1 MQFSKFRYNK
11 KTLKIIFLR
20 NLFFKK
26 PFQKKLFSP
35 LEIDRWEMRES
46 IRLARAVFSQPSF
59 APFCAGEMEPGPGY
73 NTDAELDDFAA
84 RKGDSSYHPSCTC
97 RMGDSSKGGQ
107 DGAVVDAK
115 TMGVIGG
122 FLFPKIV
129 RVSLTFHF
137 RHCRNIYPAKANGHG
152 GHR

>member
-1 MQFSKFRYNK
+1 
-11 KTLKIIFLR
+11 
-20 NLFFKK
+20 
-26 PFQKKLFSP
+26 
-35 LEIDRWEMRES
+35 MRES

-59 APFCAGEMEPGPGY
+59 APFCAGEMEPGPGF

-97 RMGDSSKGGQ
+97 RMGDASEGGR

-122 FLFPKIV
+122 FLFPKNCEGFFWNISFLSYICC
-129 RVSLTFHF
+129 SLTRFLFGVGSLRDLSHLY
-137 RHCRNIYPAKANGHG
+137 IE
-152 GHR
+152 

>member
-1 MQFSKFRYNK
+1 
-11 KTLKIIFLR
+11 
-20 NLFFKK
+20 
-26 PFQKKLFSP
+26 
-35 LEIDRWEMRES
+35 MRES

-59 APFCAGEMEPGPGY
+59 APFCAGEMEPGAEY

-97 RMGDSSKGGQ
+97 RMGDASEGGR

-122 FLFPKIV
+122 FFVSQKCEGFFEHFISDTVEIDTLPKPMTMGVIGG
-129 RVSLTFHF
+129 F
-137 RHCRNIYPAKANGHG
+137 RCFETAIQYVGL
-152 GHR
+152 

>member
-1 MQFSKFRYNK
+1 MQISFPNFCC
-11 KTLKIIFLR
+11 
-20 NLFFKK
+20 KK
-26 PFQKKLFSP
+26 PFKKSFSP

-59 APFCAGEMEPGPGY
+59 APFCAGEMEPGAGF

-97 RMGDSSKGGQ
+97 RMGDSSKGGR

-122 FLFPKIV
+122 CLFPMIV
-129 RVSLTFHF
+129 RVFFGTFHF
-137 RHCRNIYPAKANGHG
+137 LAIFVAP
-152 GHR
+152 